1 MTILKLII
9 FFPTFRNGHVEIVKI
24 LGRKVDPRD
33 QRLVGNDGCTPLH
46 FASKNG
52 HYECV
57 KALIQILG
65 TGRWIRFKNRGIVRI
80 VSGGTALDMAL
91 NENHSKIAK
100 YLKTLGLKPSKIELG
115 KL

>member
-1 MTILKLII
+1 M
-9 FFPTFRNGHVEIVKI
+9 KI

-33 QRLVGNDGCTPLH
+33 QRLVALDGCTPLH

-100 YLKTLGLKPSKIELG
+100 YLKTLGLKPSRIELG
-115 KL
+115 